1 MAPPAPYV
9 AIPLQARA
17 MGTVGNRDWDICSPC
32 AAGKHKHGLCGRA
45 QGWQW
50 WSQLQAQ
57 DKRQLLGLEE
67 EQGCSS
73 MFPEPLSSTTA
84 PHLGLLHSR
93 YCLKSLSW

>member
-17 MGTVGNRDWDICSPC
+17 TGTLGNRVWDICSQR
-32 AAGKHKHGLCGRA
+32 AARRHKHELCSKA

-50 WSQLQAQ
+50 WSQLQVQ
-57 DKRQLLGLEE
+57 DKTQLLGLEE

-73 MFPEPLSSTTA
+73 MSPESLSSTSA
-84 PHLGLLHSR
+84 PHLEPLHSR
-93 YCLKSLSW
+93 